1 MKLQRAWTF
10 GLLMALLAG
19 ALPAAA
25 ADDARIENLALCRDS
40 WLDWK
45 NAEPAKLDSF
55 VAYFRTVFEPH
66 GNDAYVVP
74 KSAMT
79 IAGLKVTEVFPQSV
93 GMGLGFSVLVDATFD
108 AARHAVEQQLGK
120 PLGECETG
128 DGMRACGLQI
138 AEQRTVTLMSSDT
151 PGDKRALVG
160 CYYFYEK

>member
-1 MKLQRAWTF
+1 MNLQRAWTS
-10 GLLMALLAG
+10 GLLLALLAG
-19 ALPAAA
+19 VIPAWS
-25 ADDARIENLALCRDS
+25 ADDPRIENLALCRDS

-45 NAEPAKLDSF
+45 NTEPAKLDSF

-79 IAGLKVTEVFPQSV
+79 VAGLKVTQVYPQSV
-93 GMGLGFSVLVDATFD
+93 GMGVGFSVLVDATFD
-108 AARHAVEQQLGK
+108 AARHALEQRLGK
-120 PLGECETG
+120 PLAQCETS
-128 DGMRACGLQI
+128 DGMRTCGLQI

-151 PGDKRALVG
+151 PNDKRALVG